1 VLDGLP
7 IKTAIHAAE
16 DRDKRYVANQ
26 ETAGNT
32 PERMSANT
40 VAIAQ
45 PK

>member
-1 VLDGLP
+1 M
-7 IKTAIHAAE
+7 HAAE

-32 PERMSANT
+32 PERISANA